1 MRTTATRKADALE
14 MLEKQGHMWLSSA
27 DRYGKPH
34 LIAVSAWWDGRDLVI
49 ATTEDSRTAAN
60 LAPGNEARLAAGTP
74 EDVVMVDAEVIESAP
89 AGEADQVAAGFTA
102 AVGWDP
108 REEGSDWVFFR
119 LRPSRIQAYRGYD
132 EVKGSAVMRGSEW
145 LA

>member
-1 MRTTATRKADALE
+1 MRDRARRKADALE
-14 MLEKQGHMWLSSA
+14 TLEKQGDMWLSSA

-34 LIAVSAWWDGRDLVI
+34 LIAVSAWWDGRDVVI

-74 EDVVMVDAEVIESAP
+74 ADVVMVDAEVIESVP
-89 AGEADQVAAGFTA
+89 AGEADQVATGFAG

-108 REEGSDWVFFR
+108 REVGEGWVFFR

-132 EVKGSAVMRGSEW
+132 EVKGRDVMRGSEW

>member
-1 MRTTATRKADALE
+1 VRDKATRKADALE
-14 MLEKQGHMWLSSA
+14 MLEKQGHMWLSTA

-34 LIAVSAWWDGRDLVI
+34 LIAVSAWWDGRDMVI
-49 ATTEDSRTAAN
+49 ATTGESRTAAN

-74 EDVVMVDAEVIESAP
+74 EDVVMVDTEVIESVP
-89 AGEADQVAAGFTA
+89 AGEADQVAAGFAA

-108 REEGSDWVFFR
+108 REVGKGWVFFR

-132 EVKGSAVMRGSEW
+132 EVKGSDVMRGSTW

>member
-1 MRTTATRKADALE
+1 MRDTATRKADALE
-14 MLEKQGHMWLSSA
+14 MLEKHGDMWLSSA

-34 LIAVSAWWDGRDLVI
+34 LIAVSAWWDGRDVVI

-74 EDVVMVDAEVIESAP
+74 ADVVMVDAEVIESVP
-89 AGEADQVAAGFTA
+89 AGEADQVAAGFA
-102 AVGWDP
+102 GAVGWDP
-108 REEGSDWVFFR
+108 REVGKDWVFFR

-132 EVKGSAVMRGSEW
+132 EVKGRDVMRGSEW